1 MTKEELYKVSDILND
16 ILSNYLRGSETEEVL
31 SRFEESISKS
41 DMLQEECNITDIKS
55 RHATGK
61 LKECIDN
68 QTKEGLDKARK
79 QLEEESKA
87 KFKVGDKV
95 MYLNEE
101 YVVTDNKDHYTLRST
116 KERTSV
122 PVVHIDFGN
131 EDYELSFV
139 EESKKCMYTK
149 DNYTDEDRK
158 VLCDGCE
165 EKCEYA
171 QKEADWL
178 QELHCKLDSLSK
190 EDFEKVW
197 ARYHQK
203 EEPISEDLEEAASEY
218 LKQNY
223 DIDNIYEEDDLS
235 IRNTFKAGAQW
246 QKLKLIYK
254 AIIYNDKIYPTTYE
268 NEPTE
273 FCLDG
278 GEEVRLI
285 TEAVNSGLLKQ
296 GDKVK
301 VIIVKDQ

>member
-16 ILSNYLRGSETEEVL
+16 VLSNYLRGSETEEVL
-31 SRFEESISKS
+31 SRFEELISNS
-41 DMLQEECNITDIKS
+41 DMLQEKYNITGNKS
-55 RHATGK
+55 RHVTGK

-68 QTKEGLDKARK
+68 QTEEGLDKARK
-79 QLEEESKA
+79 QLEENPQE
-87 KFKVGDKV
+87 
-95 MYLNEE
+95 
-101 YVVTDNKDHYTLRST
+101 
-116 KERTSV
+116 
-122 PVVHIDFGN
+122 
-131 EDYELSFV
+131 
-139 EESKKCMYTK
+139 CMYAR

-158 VLCDGCE
+158 VLCEGCE
-165 EKCEYA
+165 EECKYA
-171 QKEADWL
+171 QKQADWL

-197 ARYHQK
+197 AKYHQK
-203 EEPISEDLEEAASEY
+203 EEPVSEDLDIAASEY

-301 VIIVKDQ
+301 VIIIKDQ